1 MSSVQAQDVNQT
13 IAYGSGKTAL
23 KYIAFSALV
32 LVVGLVVAFGKNN
45 WLLGGPL
52 AALAAV
58 MIVWQINGWLT
69 AEPFLLLSPAG
80 LRLNLDGYVFL
91 DVPWR
96 EVEDISSLDI
106 SFEVVKRRWGTSWY
120 RWGKD
125 QYRDVTA
132 LQVSEAFM
140 DETIMPLWR
149 AVYRNSRGSKRF
161 GIGLATFTFAPNL
174 TASRL
179 GNIFP
184 ARDGKRFVALP
195 HKVLSTNGEQLRAE
209 VEARWQAFGKR
220 TDTGAGASR

>member
-1 MSSVQAQDVNQT
+1 LSSVQAQDVNQT

-161 GIGLATFTFAPNL
+161 RIGLATFTFAPNL

>member
-1 MSSVQAQDVNQT
+1 MSSVQAQDVNQI
-13 IAYGSGKTAL
+13 IAYGSGKIAL

-32 LVVGLVVAFGKNN
+32 LVVGLIVAFGKNN

-80 LRLNLDGYVFL
+80 LRLNLDGSVFL

-161 GIGLATFTFAPNL
+161 RIGLATFTFAPNL

-195 HKVLSTNGEQLRAE
+195 HKVLSTDGEQLRAE

>member
-1 MSSVQAQDVNQT
+1 
-13 IAYGSGKTAL
+13 L
-23 KYIAFSALV
+23 
-32 LVVGLVVAFGKNN
+32 GLPV
-45 WLLGGPL
+45 

-58 MIVWQINGWLT
+58 VLVWQINGLLT

-96 EVEDISSLDI
+96 EVEGISSLDI
-106 SFEVVKRRWGTSWY
+106 TFEVVKRRWGTSWY

-132 LQVSEAFM
+132 LQVSQAFT

-149 AVYRNSRGSKRF
+149 AVYKNSRGSKRL
-161 GIGLATFTFAPNL
+161 GIGLATFSFAPNL

-184 ARDGKRFVALP
+184 AQDGKRFVALP
-195 HKVLSTNGEQLRAE
+195 HEILSTDRDRLRAE

>member
-1 MSSVQAQDVNQT
+1 MSSEQEQDVSKV
-13 IAYGSGKTAL
+13 ISYGIGKAAL
-23 KYIAFSALV
+23 KFTAFSALV
-32 LVVGLVVAFGKNN
+32 LVVGLIVAFGTKN
-45 WLLGGPL
+45 WLLGLPL
-52 AALAAV
+52 TALAAFA
-58 MIVWQINGWLT
+58 IVWQTNGWLT
-69 AEPFLLLSPAG
+69 AEPFLRLSPDG

-96 EVEDISSLDI
+96 EVEGISWLDI
-106 SFEVVKRRWGTSWY
+106 TFEVVKRRWGTSWY

-149 AVYRNSRGSKRF
+149 AVYRNSRGPKRL
-161 GIGLATFTFAPNL
+161 GIGLVTFTFAPNL

-184 ARDGKRFVALP
+184 AQDGKRFVALP
-195 HKVLSTNGEQLRAE
+195 HEVLSSDRDRLRAE

-220 TDTGAGASR
+220 TVTGATPS

>member
-1 MSSVQAQDVNQT
+1 MSSVQAQDVKQI

-32 LVVGLVVAFGKNN
+32 LVVGLIVAFGTKN
-45 WLLGGPL
+45 WLLGLPV

-58 MIVWQINGWLT
+58 VLVWQTNGWLT

-96 EVEDISSLDI
+96 EVEGISWLDI
-106 SFEVVKRRWGTSWY
+106 TFEVVKRRWGTSWY

-149 AVYRNSRGSKRF
+149 AVYRNSGGSKRF

-184 ARDGKRFVALP
+184 AQDGKRFVALP

-209 VEARWQAFGKR
+209 VEARWLAFGKR
-220 TDTGAGASR
+220 TDTDAGASR

>member
-1 MSSVQAQDVNQT
+1 LSSVQAQDVNQT

-96 EVEDISSLDI
+96 EVEGISSLDI
-106 SFEVVKRRWGTSWY
+106 TFEVVKRRWGTSWY

>member
-1 MSSVQAQDVNQT
+1 LSSDQAQDVNQS
-13 IAYGSGKTAL
+13 IAYGSGRTAL
-23 KYIAFSALV
+23 KFIAFSALV
-32 LVVGLVVAFGKNN
+32 LIVGLIVAFGRNN
-45 WLLGGPL
+45 WLLGGPV

-58 MIVWQINGWLT
+58 VLVWQTNGWLT

-96 EVEDISSLDI
+96 EVEGISWLDI
-106 SFEVVKRRWGTSWY
+106 TFEVVKRRWGTSWY

-184 ARDGKRFVALP
+184 AQDGKRFVALP
-195 HKVLSTNGEQLRAE
+195 HKVLSTNREQLRAE

>member
-1 MSSVQAQDVNQT
+1 LSSVQAQDVNQT

-32 LVVGLVVAFGKNN
+32 LVVGLIVAFGKNN

-96 EVEDISSLDI
+96 EVEGISSLDI
-106 SFEVVKRRWGTSWY
+106 TFEVVKRRWGTSWY

>member
-1 MSSVQAQDVNQT
+1 
-13 IAYGSGKTAL
+13 
-23 KYIAFSALV
+23 
-32 LVVGLVVAFGKNN
+32 
-45 WLLGGPL
+45 LGGPL

-80 LRLNLDGYVFL
+80 LRLNLDGSVFL